1 MSNSVVPSNEP
12 IVESVLEWTIARDA
26 EDIGILMKWISKA
39 SKKRERE
46 TLIERTRE
54 LLAEIEVAASRL
66 VDLRLVI
73 YY

>member
-26 EDIGILMKWISKA
+26 EDIGILMKWISNA

-54 LLAEIEVAASRL
+54 LLAEIEHAARRL
-66 VDLRLVI
+66 DDLR
-73 YY
+73 

>member
-39 SKKRERE
+39 SKKSERE

-54 LLAEIEVAASRL
+54 LLAEIEHAARRL
-66 VDLRLVI
+66 DDLR
-73 YY
+73 

>member
-54 LLAEIEVAASRL
+54 LLAEIEHAARRL
-66 VDLRLVI
+66 DDLRWVI
-73 YY
+73 

>member
-12 IVESVLEWTIARDA
+12 IVESGLEWTIARDA

-54 LLAEIEVAASRL
+54 LLAEIEHAARRL
-66 VDLRLVI
+66 DDLR
-73 YY
+73 

>member
-54 LLAEIEVAASRL
+54 LLAEIEHAARRL
-66 VDLRLVI
+66 DDLR
-73 YY
+73 